1 MVGVLGFEPRTSS
14 LSGTRSNQLSY
25 TPLTSPKSCHP
36 SLTAERRPRDV
47 SPRSLAR
54 LNQGLGSFSGIPCGF
69 AVLMPARLDD
79 VCQNRLLPNCPARY
93 FLIFRSRCDN
103 GAPRH
108 LGAARLPPAERRP
121 RDVSPRSLARLNQ
134 GSGSFSGIPC
144 GFAVLM
150 PARMNDVCQNRL
162 VPNCP
167 ARYFLIFRSRWTTD
181 LPLVEPKGL
190 EPSTSCLQSRCSS
203 QLSYGPLKLY

>member
-25 TPLTSPKSCHP
+25 TPLFPLKAPPFGHG
-36 SLTAERRPRDV
+36 PRV
-47 SPRSLAR
+47 FCFAKASGTFRGPRS
-54 LNQGLGSFSGIPCGF
+54 
-69 AVLMPARLDD
+69 PAFRAASPYSCLRDWMMSAK
-79 VCQNRLLPNCPARY
+79 NRLVPDCLARY

-108 LGAARLPPAERRP
+108 LGVAR
-121 RDVSPRSLARLNQ
+121 
-134 GSGSFSGIPC
+134 
-144 GFAVLM
+144 
-150 PARMNDVCQNRL
+150 
-162 VPNCP
+162 
-167 ARYFLIFRSRWTTD
+167 

-203 QLSYGPLKLY
+203 QLSYGPLKPY

>member
-1 MVGVLGFEPRTSS
+1 MAFISFSLLFLLLYLSMITAPANQRVFFAYMVGVLGFEPRTSS

-36 SLTAERRPRDV
+36 SLRAERRPRDV

-54 LNQGLGSFSGIPCGF
+54 LNQSSGSFSGIPCGF

-108 LGAARLPPAERRP
+108 IGAARLPPAERRP
-121 RDVSPRSLARLNQ
+121 RNVSPRSLARLNQ
-134 GSGSFSGIPC
+134 SSVSLTSVSTKSGAEGARTLDILL
-144 GFAVLM
+144 AKQVL
-150 PARMNDVCQNRL
+150 
-162 VPNCP
+162 
-167 ARYFLIFRSRWTTD
+167 
-181 LPLVEPKGL
+181 
-190 EPSTSCLQSRCSS
+190 
-203 QLSYGPLKLY
+203 

>member
-25 TPLTSPKSCHP
+25 TPLFPLKVP
-36 SLTAERRPRDV
+36 PFGQGPRV
-47 SPRSLAR
+47 FCFAKASGTFRGPRS
-54 LNQGLGSFSGIPCGF
+54 
-69 AVLMPARLDD
+69 PAFRAASPYSCLRDWMMSAK
-79 VCQNRLLPNCPARY
+79 NRLVPDCLARY

-108 LGAARLPPAERRP
+108 PGAAR
-121 RDVSPRSLARLNQ
+121 
-134 GSGSFSGIPC
+134 
-144 GFAVLM
+144 
-150 PARMNDVCQNRL
+150 
-162 VPNCP
+162 
-167 ARYFLIFRSRWTTD
+167 

-203 QLSYGPLKLY
+203 QLSYGPLKPY

>member
-36 SLTAERRPRDV
+36 SLRAERRPRDV

-134 GSGSFSGIPC
+134 GLGSFSGIPC

-150 PARMNDVCQNRL
+150 PARLDDVCQK
-162 VPNCP
+162 P
-167 ARYFLIFRSRWTTD
+167 THT
-181 LPLVEPKGL
+181 
-190 EPSTSCLQSRCSS
+190 
-203 QLSYGPLKLY
+203 

>member
-1 MVGVLGFEPRTSS
+1 
-14 LSGTRSNQLSY
+14 
-25 TPLTSPKSCHP
+25 
-36 SLTAERRPRDV
+36 
-47 SPRSLAR
+47 
-54 LNQGLGSFSGIPCGF
+54 
-69 AVLMPARLDD
+69 MPARLDD
-79 VCQNRLLPNCPARY
+79 VCQNRLVPNCPARY

-144 GFAVLM
+144 GFAVLV
-150 PARMNDVCQNRL
+150 PARLDDVCQNRL

-167 ARYFLIFRSRWTTD
+167 ARYFLIFRSRCD
-181 LPLVEPKGL
+181 NGAPRHLGAARLPPAERRPRDVSPRSLARLNQGLVSL
-190 EPSTSCLQSRCSS
+190 TSVSTKSGAEGARTLDILLAKQV
-203 QLSYGPLKLY
+203 L

>member
-79 VCQNRLLPNCPARY
+79 VCQNRLVPNCPARY

-108 LGAARLPPAERRP
+108 IGAARLPPPAFRAASP
-121 RDVSPRSLARLNQ
+121 YSCLRDWMMSVK
-134 GSGSFSGIPC
+134 
-144 GFAVLM
+144 
-150 PARMNDVCQNRL
+150 NRL
-162 VPNCP
+162 IPDCP
-167 ARYFLIFRSRWTTD
+167 ARYA
-181 LPLVEPKGL
+181 
-190 EPSTSCLQSRCSS
+190 
-203 QLSYGPLKLY
+203 

>member
-54 LNQGLGSFSGIPCGF
+54 LNQS
-69 AVLMPARLDD
+69 
-79 VCQNRLLPNCPARY
+79 
-93 FLIFRSRCDN
+93 
-103 GAPRH
+103 
-108 LGAARLPPAERRP
+108 
-121 RDVSPRSLARLNQ
+121 
-134 GSGSFSGIPC
+134 SGSFSGIPC

-150 PARMNDVCQNRL
+150 PARMDDVCQNRL

-167 ARYFLIFRSRWTTD
+167 AHYFLIFRSRWTTD

>member
-25 TPLTSPKSCHP
+25 TPSFPQKVATLRSRSSGLLLRKSFGYFSGTP
-36 SLTAERRPRDV
+36 L
-47 SPRSLAR
+47 
-54 LNQGLGSFSGIPCGF
+54 SGIPCGF

-108 LGAARLPPAERRP
+108 LGAARLP
-121 RDVSPRSLARLNQ
+121 
-134 GSGSFSGIPC
+134 
-144 GFAVLM
+144 
-150 PARMNDVCQNRL
+150 
-162 VPNCP
+162 
-167 ARYFLIFRSRWTTD
+167 
-181 LPLVEPKGL
+181 LVEPKGL